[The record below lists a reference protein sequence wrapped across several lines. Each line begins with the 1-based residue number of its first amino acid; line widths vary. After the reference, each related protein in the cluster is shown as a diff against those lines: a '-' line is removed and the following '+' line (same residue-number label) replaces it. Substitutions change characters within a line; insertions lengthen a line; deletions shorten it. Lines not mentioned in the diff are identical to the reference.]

1 MKSLVFLAL
10 FLTISVSAENRI
22 ESLTML
28 TSDCFF
34 CGMSFDCAVSLKIC
48 GTWSCCYT
56 GWLSGDFDAG
66 ESDYFVGRQLGECF
80 DYTVMNEYEGE
91 PSMGKCISKYG
102 L

>member
-1 MKSLVFLAL
+1 MKSLLILAL
-10 FLTISVSAENRI
+10 FLTISVSAENKI
-22 ESLTML
+22 ESISLL
-28 TSDCFF
+28 TSDCLF
-34 CGMSFDCAVSLKIC
+34 CGMSIDGVSLKIC

-56 GWLSGDFDAG
+56 PWLSGDFDAG